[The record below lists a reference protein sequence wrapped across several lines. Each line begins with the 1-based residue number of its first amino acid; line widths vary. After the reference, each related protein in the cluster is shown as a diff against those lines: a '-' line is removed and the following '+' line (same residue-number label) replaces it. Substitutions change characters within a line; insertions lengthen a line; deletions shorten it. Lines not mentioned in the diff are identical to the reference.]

1 MVESKSENGKTP
13 ETENEKTPQNGKT
26 PETVVKS
33 KGKKRCHICSKKLDL
48 ADQLVG
54 ACDCGGVFCRK
65 HSRPYAHS
73 CQEKDMGSEFRKKL
87 KTTMV
92 QVKARK
98 VAEI

>member
-1 MVESKSENGKTP
+1 MVETKTENGEKNS
-13 ETENEKTPQNGKT
+13 ETQIDMKKEKG
-26 PETVVKS
+26 

-54 ACDCGGVFCRK
+54 ACQCGGVFCRK
-65 HSRPYAHS
+65 HSRPYSHS

-87 KTTMV
+87 ETTMV